1 MIKKNNT
8 AFGLL
13 VSLFFMWGFLTEL
26 DGALIPY
33 LKDVF
38 TLSDFA
44 ATLVQFAFFIAFVT
58 MSMPSAWLLNKIG
71 YSKGVVVGLAI
82 MGLGSFL
89 FFPASKALSY
99 PVFLSAIFVLAI
111 GVTVL
116 QVAANPYVTL
126 LGEPAKASSRL
137 NLAQGIN
144 SLAKVLAPFFGSY
157 FILRGLE
164 QLTSDEEKAQAVQLP
179 YIILGS
185 ILLLLAIVF
194 WFIKLPDVAPE
205 KENTESDTNS
215 MAGKTSAW
223 QFPQL
228 SRGAVAIFFYV
239 GVEVAVGTF
248 LVLFLTQQDIA
259 GLSKEDAA
267 LYLPFYWGGL
277 MVGRLGGSYILNYIK
292 PNVLLAVFA
301 VGAAICIIL
310 VVLGTGEMAMW
321 ALIATGLFHSIMW
334 SNIFALSIDGLGKFT
349 SQGSGIL
356 VAAIVGGA
364 LIPPLQGLISD
375 NFGRQNSF
383 LVLLIGYVYIF
394 YYGWKGYQHSKSVKN
409 KT

>member
-1 MIKKNNT
+1 MTKKNST

-13 VSLFFMWGFLTEL
+13 VSLFFTWGFLTEL

-44 ATLVQFAFFIAFVT
+44 AALVQFAFFIAFVT

-71 YSKGVVVGLAI
+71 YSRGIVVGLAV

-89 FFPASKALSY
+89 FFPASLTLSY

-126 LGEPAKASSRL
+126 LGTPAKASNRL
-137 NLAQGIN
+137 NLAQGFN

-164 QLTSDEEKAQAVQLP
+164 LLPSPGEKAQAVQLP

-185 ILLLLAIVF
+185 LLLLLAVVF
-194 WFIKLPDVAPE
+194 WFIKLPDVSPGE
-205 KENTESDTNS
+205 VNVDTG
-215 MAGKTSAW
+215 AKAHGKTSAL

-228 SRGAVAIFFYV
+228 VKGAVAIFFYV
-239 GVEVAVGTF
+239 GVEVAIGTF
-248 LVLFLTQQDIA
+248 LVLFLTQQEIA

-277 MVGRLGGSYILNYIK
+277 MVGRLAGSYVLNYIK
-292 PNVLLAVFA
+292 SNVLLALCA
-301 VGAAICIIL
+301 VGAATCIVL
-310 VVLGTGEMAMW
+310 VVTTSGNVAMW
-321 ALIATGLFHSIMW
+321 SLIATGLFHSIMW

-349 SQGSGIL
+349 SRGSGIL

-364 LIPPLQGLISD
+364 LIPPLQGLLSD
-375 NFGRQNSF
+375 HFGRQNSF
-383 LVLLIGYVYIF
+383 LLLIIGYLYIF
-394 YYGWKGYQHSKSVKN
+394 YYGMRGYRHG
-409 KT
+409 